1 MKGMSLCPFME
12 PACWFK
18 CLMDTRMPLLHSI
31 ALSSSKSI
39 LKGVKFPVNR
49 KVFRWFIVLLISFI
63 FVLICY
69 FIITNI
75 QSEEEDVINDAIT
88 IEGKISDVV
97 VHGER
102 ATLYL
107 NIDDKIVA
115 LNLQEDTS
123 IKNSKGQ
130 NCTYDDM
137 LPGVIIEAVVNQTVW
152 YETWRDVE
160 TGEQNEMSVYYKC
173 YEILIK

>member
-1 MKGMSLCPFME
+1 M
-12 PACWFK
+12 
-18 CLMDTRMPLLHSI
+18 
-31 ALSSSKSI
+31 
-39 LKGVKFPVNR
+39 NR
-49 KVFRWFIVLLISFI
+49 KVFRWFIVLLISFV

-137 LPGVIIEAVVNQTVW
+137 LPGVIIEAVVNPTVW

-160 TGEQNEMSVYYKC
+160 TGEQDEMSVYYKC
-173 YEILIK
+173 YKILIK